1 MKKIL
6 AAIFCLC
13 VFFSSLCFAESSE
26 RRDENAESSLAISK
40 TIANN
45 EFPNIFHPIGNWF
58 KRIFGRKGKIIY
70 EPTAN
75 VNDVSLSQ
83 NEIVASCSDNK
94 NSCSDSEKINVSTAA
109 VDPENDPLIY
119 RYKVAAGKIVGE
131 GAKVIWDLSGTKP
144 GTYTITAGV
153 EDGCGVC
160 GRTVTKEVK
169 VIECPNC
176 N

>member
-1 MKKIL
+1 MKNIL
-6 AAIFCLC
+6 NLLFCLC
-13 VFFSSLCFAESSE
+13 IVFSSFGFAESIERQAAKSE
-26 RRDENAESSLAISK
+26 LNFASSK
-40 TIANN
+40 TVAEN
-45 EFPNIFHPIGNWF
+45 EIPNVFRPIGNWF

-94 NSCSDSEKINVSTAA
+94 NSCSNSEKINVSTAA

-119 RYKVAAGKIVGE
+119 RYKVGAGKIVGE
-131 GAKVIWDLSGTKP
+131 GAKVVWDLSGTKP